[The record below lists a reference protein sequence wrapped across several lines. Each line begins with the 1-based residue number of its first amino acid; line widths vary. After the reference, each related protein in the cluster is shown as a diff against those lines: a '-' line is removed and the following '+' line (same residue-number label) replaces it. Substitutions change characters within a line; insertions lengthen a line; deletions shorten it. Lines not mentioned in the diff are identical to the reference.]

1 MANLGEYVYVYGVV
15 GTQYANSGEVRG
27 YEYTTQLQQLIEAGY
42 MILWTGARPGEAAPS
57 SSDFTRF
64 VSAHE
69 LNLILESRIGT
80 DDSGKEIGY
89 CIYTDQFTATTDSW
103 ETIPGFE
110 LAFPTASRP
119 VYLTLDLGLVAVE
132 GVSEQA
138 ASISYRILDVQNQ
151 IPLRTGYVTADRR
164 LTAGGAEYLLAE
176 STPITVRLEPN
187 RPDLRYI
194 VQVQVPNDQLGPAW
208 YFNVSWAQGID
219 LRLKA
224 ITA

>member
-1 MANLGEYVYVYGVV
+1 MFDFEERTDWRNEAEGAPQTILYAEDLLRYEAAHAAAAGEIR
-15 GTQYANSGEVRG
+15 A
-27 YEYTTQLQQLIEAGY
+27 LQQ
-42 MILWTGARPGEAAPS
+42 
-57 SSDFTRF
+57 
-64 VSAHE
+64 
-69 LNLILESRIGT
+69 SR
-80 DDSGKEIGY
+80 SGQEIGY
-89 CIYTDQFTATTDSW
+89 AIYSDQFTASTASW
-103 ETIPGFE
+103 EQIPGLE
-110 LAFPTASRP
+110 LTFPTGDRP

-138 ASISYRILDVQNQ
+138 ASISYRILDAQNQ

-224 ITA
+224 VTA